1 MRLPL
6 SEFLQKLGVGYV
18 LGSYETCPWSAS
30 DNTLGKT
37 CSAEVRMNPDAS
49 EIEAELQIFY
59 EIPEAGKPSIEQ
71 ILWLKAIPHQ
81 EKWDVTDLRIKRED
95 WRGRMYGW
103 EEKCCNFFRAC
114 VIELEQGRIPDIEA
128 LLEKEMKDNER
139 FGGGRGGGGKSPRI
153 KPAQLLQMKQ
163 SNGM

>member
-6 SEFLQKLGVGYV
+6 AELLQKMGVNMV
-18 LGSYETCPWSAS
+18 LGSYETYPWSAS
-30 DNTLGKT
+30 DAALGKT
-37 CSAEVRMNPDAS
+37 CSAEVRMNPDAT
-49 EIEAELQIFY
+49 ELEAELQIFY
-59 EIPEAGKPSIEQ
+59 DVPEAGKPPIEQ

-81 EKWDVTDLRIKRED
+81 DKWDVSELRIKRED
-95 WRGRMYGW
+95 WRGKMYAW

-114 VIELEQGRIPDIEA
+114 VMELEQGKIPDIEA

-139 FGGGRGGGGKSPRI
+139 FGGGRGGAGKSPKI

>member
-1 MRLPL
+1 MRYVL
-6 SEFLQKLGVGYV
+6 SEFLQKLGVSYV

-30 DNTLGKT
+30 DFAAEKT
-37 CSAEVRMNPDAS
+37 CSAEVRMNPDGN
-49 EIEAELQIFY
+49 EIEAEIQIFY
-59 EIPEAGKPSIEQ
+59 DTPEAGKPPVEQ

-81 EKWDVTDLRIKRED
+81 DKWEVTDLRIRRED
-95 WRGRMYGW
+95 WRGKLYGW
-103 EEKCCNFFRAC
+103 EDKCCNFFRAC
-114 VIELEQGRIPDIEA
+114 VMELEQGRIPDFDA

-139 FGGGRGGGGKSPRI
+139 FGGGRGGAGKSPKI

>member
-6 SEFLQKLGVGYV
+6 SEFLQKLGVSYE

-30 DNTLGKT
+30 DPATEKT
-37 CSAEVRMNPDAS
+37 CSAEVRMNPDSS

-59 EIPEAGKPSIEQ
+59 DTPQAGRPSIEQ
-71 ILWLKAIPHQ
+71 ILWLKALPQ
-81 EKWDVTDLRIKRED
+81 QGKWDVVDLKIKRED
-95 WRGRMYGW
+95 WRGKIYGW
-103 EEKCCNFFRAC
+103 EEKCCHFFRAC
-114 VIELEQGRIPDIEA
+114 VTELELGRIPDIDA
-128 LLEKEMKDNER
+128 LLEKEMKESER
-139 FGGGRGGGGKSPRI
+139 FGGGRGGAGKAPKI

>member
-1 MRLPL
+1 MRLGL
-6 SEFLQKLGVGYV
+6 NDFLQKLGVNYAMGA
-18 LGSYETCPWSAS
+18 YETCPWSAS
-30 DNTLGKT
+30 DAEQGKT
-37 CSAEVRMNPDAS
+37 CSAEVRMNSDTT

-59 EIPEAGKPSIEQ
+59 DTPEAGKPPIEQ

-81 EKWDVTDLRIKRED
+81 NLWEVHELRIKRED
-95 WRGRMYGW
+95 WRGKMYGW
-103 EEKCCNFFRAC
+103 EDKCCNFFRAC
-114 VIELEQGRIPDIEA
+114 IMELEQGRMPDIDA

-139 FGGGRGGGGKSPRI
+139 FGGGRGGGGKSPKI

>member
-6 SEFLQKLGVGYV
+6 SEFLQNLGVNTV

-30 DNTLGKT
+30 DNALGKT
-37 CSAEVRMNPDAS
+37 CSAEVRMNPDAT

-59 EIPEAGKPSIEQ
+59 DVPEVGKPSVEQ

-95 WRGRMYGW
+95 WRGKMYGW

-114 VIELEQGRIPDIEA
+114 VLELEQGRIPDMEA
-128 LLEKEMKDNER
+128 LLEKEMKDSER

-163 SNGM
+163 SSGM

>member
-6 SEFLQKLGVGYV
+6 SEFLQKLGVNTV
-18 LGSYETCPWSAS
+18 LGSYETYPWSSS
-30 DNTLGKT
+30 DNALGKT
-37 CSAEVRMNPDAS
+37 CSAEVRMNPDAT

-59 EIPEAGKPSIEQ
+59 DMPEAGKPPIEQ
-71 ILWLKAIPHQ
+71 ILWLKSIPHQ
-81 EKWDVTDLRIKRED
+81 GNWDVTDLRIKRED
-95 WRGRMYGW
+95 WRGKMYGW
-103 EEKCCNFFRAC
+103 EDKCCNFFRAC
-114 VIELEQGRIPDIEA
+114 VMEIEQGRIPDIES

-139 FGGGRGGGGKSPRI
+139 FGGGRGGSGKSPRI